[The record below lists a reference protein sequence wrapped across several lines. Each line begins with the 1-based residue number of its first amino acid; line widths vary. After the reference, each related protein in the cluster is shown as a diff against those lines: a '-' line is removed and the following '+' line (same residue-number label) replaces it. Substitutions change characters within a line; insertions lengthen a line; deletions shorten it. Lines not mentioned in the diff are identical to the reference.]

1 MGKKL
6 AQGGFGTVYR
16 GQLKEDDGALTE
28 VVIKRVRI
36 YHAHLFKRMKIA

>member
-16 GQLKEDDGALTE
+16 GDMVDDDTDEVTE
-28 VVIKRVRI
+28 VIIKKVN
-36 YHAHLFKRMKIA
+36 